1 MSLSRKST
9 KFSRQIISG
18 NNLKADK
25 KGNIYTGELDIDPKE
40 FASVLLGGSNAEALK
55 NSTSFKFEVQGV
67 ISDINDILILAET
80 GKDFTFSGK
89 INFVN
94 DDYADSATF
103 DFAYNKSNDY
113 IKEGSFFSTASKIA
127 LVDVTKGDKSYI
139 GLKFDALGS
148 YILDAVVSDSSQ
160 VVTLKSTEYDSYS
173 VSTFLSNS
181 MFRSIPDIPKIGMAM
196 RNVSGTVNSKN
207 NKFYLYPGCAGENG
221 LATGL
226 IYPNEIGFSS
236 ETGCNN
242 VFEYNPE
249 TNSWR
254 EMAPF
259 PEALYMSSTVE
270 YKPGKNMI
278 INYGIR
284 ATGVPVVG
292 GSYFYIHDIEN
303 DTYERLPIS
312 HQFFSTVACIV
323 NDTIY
328 VFCGRETT
336 YVNSIP
342 ATMVPFFGLYKYNLL
357 TGEETYVANKY
368 TDIFNENVENPTD
381 FDQDAFN
388 SSVYLPELNSIIF
401 TAGTFRN
408 NHKGTVLYKFD
419 VATEEI
425 TKFMSFDFF
434 LSIPKIIRS
443 PINDNKLIMFTGV
456 SGEFTTIPTVT
467 GTGNG
472 TYYTSAFRDIIEI
485 DFNTK
490 DYYYREK
497 LPYPGFICNGI
508 GIFKDKRVI
517 LAGGCVNYGEGES
530 FFFSDP
536 DNKISTGLMH
546 SNHAMIVDFNKS
558 VIATNPNVLS
568 RLIPLND
575 NCTIPD
581 TPVANWYNTQSAS
594 TSSNKVYTI
603 LEKNKT
609 AYLFDTVKYT
619 WTVSPVPAV
628 VNYRLNMKG
637 GAAIDF
643 DDEANTTYSATDP
656 SEFSLQKINNFNSIT
671 GYSLVLLGS
680 TAGTKDATDASDRTL
695 NKSTLFYFYSPD
707 SGIAWNAGKPYFKDH
722 FYTSNENN
730 RILRE
735 YGNYFYNS
743 TQNVFYMI
751 GGKDEMSLD
760 KSSGYGVYSVTSNSV
775 TRYHNLIESSGS
787 SIPLEKYSKYGS
799 ALVSISDTECIVFG
813 GTTFDEN
820 GDKVYSS
827 ETFKLSLI
835 DKGDTY
841 LTPIYTQLPSI
852 PIEFESEGWMRATK
866 INTNEIV
873 LYAGRAKNY
882 NGTLVFKYYIDT
894 NKFEMVTQTRCFAL
908 ADLVKTPKG
917 EFYIPFGMVK
927 GTNGA
932 ITVTPPFKFINA
944 AYKPKIN
951 FTSFGKVPTLT
962 IGNRTETGNIDIVNI
977 AKTLDADGNIHL
989 FGGNMVSGYKANE
1002 NQFLNNHWK
1011 AKVTENSD
1019 GTATLGAWAED
1030 TIPAN
1035 ICTTWS
1041 LGVAKTLADGKIA
1054 LIGGIWNYDT
1064 TINNGLYT
1072 NILDYMRSTLVI
1084 YDPVTNTYVEKQPT
1098 YINNPLSVNVKFITG
1113 TMIALTNNPDE
1124 ILIFG
1129 GFRYNVSFDDLNSK
1143 TSFNKI
1149 FKYSISQ
1156 NTLTYLGKISI
1167 NDNPNMAI
1175 SPFRNYSA
1183 VGDNNTLFSFGSDNL
1198 LPDVNGVDDKVL
1210 NRQVSVFD
1218 LSTNT
1223 TDEADANGLFSTID
1237 LTKSES
1243 LIPMAMLES
1252 GRVKPNY
1259 INLTGLKHSNGNFY
1273 IFPWVESKST
1283 ITAGIFNP
1291 YNRKYNTGIPW
1302 QLISVPIEAN
1312 KMIAPI
1318 TAAIT
1323 ASSGISNSDDSSFP
1337 EVFEL
1342 KSGRMIVLTARA
1354 GSRLNRDVFI
1364 NGLGAFVII
1373 S

>member
-25 KGNIYTGELDIDPKE
+25 KGNIYTGELDINPKE
-40 FASVLLGGSNAEALK
+40 FASVLLSGSNAEALK
-55 NSTSFKFEVQGV
+55 NSTTFKFEVQGV
-67 ISDINDILILAET
+67 ISDVNDILILTET

-113 IKEGSFFSTASKIA
+113 IKEGSFFSVASKIT

-148 YILDAVVSDSSQ
+148 YILEAVLSDSSQ
-160 VVTLKSTEYDSYS
+160 VVTLKSTEYDSYL

-207 NKFYLYPGCAGENG
+207 NKFYLYPGCGGENG

-226 IYPNEIGFSS
+226 MYPNEIGFSS

-278 INYGIR
+278 INYGVRSI
-284 ATGVPVVG
+284 GIPVVG
-292 GSYFYIHDIEN
+292 SSYFYIHDIEN

-323 NDTIY
+323 NDIIY

-336 YVNSIP
+336 YVNSVP
-342 ATMVPFFGLYKYNLL
+342 TTMVPFFGLYKYNLL
-357 TGEETYVANKY
+357 TGEETYIANKY
-368 TDIFNENVENPTD
+368 TSVFNENVANPTA
-381 FDQDAFN
+381 FDQDSFN

-434 LSIPKIIRS
+434 LSVPKIIRS

-456 SGEFTTIPTVT
+456 YGEYTTIPNVT
-467 GTGNG
+467 GNTLGG
-472 TYYTSAFRDIIEI
+472 YYTSSFRDIIEI

-490 DYYYREK
+490 DYCYREK
-497 LPYPGFICNGI
+497 LPYPGFVCNGI

-517 LAGGCVNYGEGES
+517 IAGGCTNYGEGES

-546 SNHAMIVDFNKS
+546 SNHAMIINFGKS
-558 VIATNPNVLS
+558 VIATNPNKIS

-575 NCTIPD
+575 NCTIPN
-581 TPVANWYNTQSAS
+581 TPVANWYNAQSTS

-603 LEKNKT
+603 LEKNKV

-619 WTVSPVPAV
+619 WTVSPVPAA

-643 DDEANTTYSATDP
+643 DDEANTIYNATDP
-656 SEFSLQKINNFNSIT
+656 SEFSLQKINNFNGIT

-680 TAGTKDATDASDRTL
+680 TAGTKDATDSSDRTL

-707 SGIAWNAGKPYFKDH
+707 SDITWTAGKPYFKDN
-722 FYTSNENN
+722 FYTSNDNN
-730 RILRE
+730 RVLRE

-751 GGKDEMSLD
+751 GGKDEMSLN

-775 TRYHNLIESSGS
+775 IRCHDLIESGGS
-787 SIPLEKYSKYGS
+787 SIPLEKYAKYGS

-827 ETFKLSLI
+827 ETFKLSLVN
-835 DKGDTY
+835 KGDTY

-882 NGTLVFKYYIDT
+882 SGTLVFKYYIDT

-944 AYKPKIN
+944 AYKPKIK
-951 FTSFGKVPTLT
+951 FSSFGISPTFT
-962 IGNRTETGNIDIVNI
+962 AGNRTETGDIFITSSIKVLDVNE
-977 AKTLDADGNIHL
+977 NIHY
-989 FGGNMVSGYKANE
+989 FGGTIGAGHKSGE
-1002 NQFLNNHWK
+1002 LIWLNSHWK

-1019 GTATLGAWAED
+1019 GTFTLGTWQED
-1030 TIPAN
+1030 TIPSSLCQN
-1035 ICTTWS
+1035 WS
-1041 LGVAKTLADGKIA
+1041 TGGAKSLPDGRIV
-1054 LIGGIWNYDT
+1054 LIGGLWNLSSTSTD
-1064 TINNGLYT
+1064 LQT
-1072 NILDYMRSTLVI
+1072 NPIKYMRSTLTI
-1084 YDPVTNTYVEKQPT
+1084 FDPVANTYTEKQPT
-1098 YINNPLSVNVKFITG
+1098 YINNPLSVNVKFIPG
-1113 TMIALTNNPDE
+1113 TMASLTNNPDE

-1129 GFRYNVSFDDLNSK
+1129 GYKYWGAVEDYHANTCFDK
-1143 TSFNKI
+1143 V
-1149 FKYSISQ
+1149 FKYSISA
-1156 NTLTYLGKISI
+1156 NTLTYLGKLSI
-1167 NDNPNMAI
+1167 NDNPDMAI
-1175 SPFRNYSA
+1175 SPFRNYAA
-1183 VGDNNTLFSFGSDNL
+1183 VADNGTLFCFSSDNI
-1198 LPDVNGVDDKVL
+1198 LPDAMGNVGKLL
-1210 NRQVSVFD
+1210 NNQVSVFD
-1218 LSTNT
+1218 TVTNT
-1223 TDEADANGLFSTID
+1223 TDEADVNGLFKTID

-1243 LIPMAMLES
+1243 VIPAALLES
-1252 GRVKPNY
+1252 GRVRPTY
-1259 INLTGLKHSNGNFY
+1259 INLTGIKHSNGNFY
-1273 IFPWVESKST
+1273 IFPWVETKST

-1291 YNRKYNTGIPW
+1291 YNKKYNTGIPW
-1302 QLISVPIEAN
+1302 QLISVPVEAN
-1312 KMIAPI
+1312 KMIAPVT
-1318 TAAIT
+1318 TALST
-1323 ASSGISNSDDSSFP
+1323 STGIYPSDDTAYP
-1337 EVFEL
+1337 EMFEL
-1342 KSGRMIVLTARA
+1342 KSGKIIVLPGMF
-1354 GSRLNRDVFI
+1354 GSRLNKSIYI
-1364 NGLGAFVII
+1364 NGLGMFVVI